1 MKRNKL
7 ISLAQSFVAFLIE
20 SVDIDQAI
28 LFGSVANNEF
38 DEESDID
45 IFIDTEKKNEKKID
59 NALFLFE
66 KSDTY
71 QKYVITGIK
80 NKISLKIGK
89 LDKWPSLKRSII
101 SNGIM
106 LYGKYKEKPSGL
118 KQYTIITMS
127 FKNVKRKDKVKIWRK
142 LYGYKQR
149 VGKKTYVVEGIS
161 KLKLGNSCIL
171 IKPEEKNKIKDILKK
186 YRIRYKIYE
195 IWSDTIS

>member
-45 IFIDTEKKNEKKID
+45 IFIDKEKKNEKKID

-106 LYGKYKEKPSGL
+106 LYGKYKEKP
-118 KQYTIITMS
+118 
-127 FKNVKRKDKVKIWRK
+127 
-142 LYGYKQR
+142 
-149 VGKKTYVVEGIS
+149 
-161 KLKLGNSCIL
+161 
-171 IKPEEKNKIKDILKK
+171 
-186 YRIRYKIYE
+186 
-195 IWSDTIS
+195 

>member
-1 MKRNKL
+1 
-7 ISLAQSFVAFLIE
+7 
-20 SVDIDQAI
+20 
-28 LFGSVANNEF
+28 
-38 DEESDID
+38 
-45 IFIDTEKKNEKKID
+45 
-59 NALFLFE
+59 
-66 KSDTY
+66 
-71 QKYVITGIK
+71 
-80 NKISLKIGK
+80 
-89 LDKWPSLKRSII
+89 
-101 SNGIM
+101 
-106 LYGKYKEKPSGL
+106 
-118 KQYTIITMS
+118 MS